1 MKAFGAETGKIIGGK
16 KVILAKKGNCIM
28 KICTVY
34 LTLIRIA
41 KNLLETRV
49 IIKIESYPFY
59 PINLD

>member
-34 LTLIRIA
+34 YLTLIRLA

-49 IIKIESYPFY
+49 II
-59 PINLD
+59 